1 MSEKITKPLYG
12 KFDEVV
18 DALVQE
24 RPTPEDEA
32 GILQKKTGR
41 GYGNKKRGQTSE
53 LEAPRPRT
61 IGCTEASGSFPD
73 GFHRT
78 VLLERGIL
86 LVDVCNEGSH
96 HIEFGQSSGWIAHVF
111 SDGKQ
116 KPAE

>member
-1 MSEKITKPLYG
+1 MTLGAQRKGAHGNEVDKGQWLVEGGSRLEHWRGQSQSLDENLKSTKPLYG

-78 VLLERGIL
+78 VLL
-86 LVDVCNEGSH
+86 
-96 HIEFGQSSGWIAHVF
+96 
-111 SDGKQ
+111 
-116 KPAE
+116 